1 MECDAKKAT
10 VEHEIGTC
18 RLGCTLA
25 MEFPGLY
32 GGRLPVA
39 CWKQLRRD
47 PIGFVCGV
55 LLGMHCSLVLCFV
68 CWLPSALGA
77 WRFSAPLPVLSDV
90 LTDSPLLTIDNSK
103 QRALDLEKAW
113 LGVEACCRQ
122 EGFVCLLQRPLAEL
136 SLSLKVRGKLLRR
149 LCSRFLDRDC

>member
-1 MECDAKKAT
+1 MHSLHGVPWALRGSIARGVLEA
-10 VEHEIGTC
+10 
-18 RLGCTLA
+18 
-25 MEFPGLY
+25 
-32 GGRLPVA
+32 VA
-39 CWKQLRRD
+39 QGSYC
-47 PIGFVCGV
+47 GFVCGV
-55 LLGMHCSLVLCFV
+55 LLGMRCSLVLCFV